1 MASNRSGRAQTRV
14 SSTTTGARVVRDI
27 VQRRPGSY
35 QRDRKRAAV
44 PFDEIGTSGLR
55 QWSGWVRDE
64 WLSELQGREAAW
76 RYREFLDNDPI
87 AGGFFFLIETLAK
100 GVTWSVTDG
109 DSEWQ
114 EHVHSCMDDMS
125 RTWGDFL
132 GEALTFLP
140 YGYAP
145 CEEVFKRREGHQ
157 PESFAMLGEGAPEDD
172 EDSRSPA
179 SSKYDDGK
187 IGWRK
192 LPLRAQETTL
202 HWDFDGYSKLRGL
215 VQLDWHGGENFIP
228 ITKLALF
235 RFRPVRNN
243 PEGYSLLRKAWTSFY
258 RLRNLQ
264 DIEAIGAARDLA
276 GIPEVVPPDG
286 VDLFAPGNEELYAR
300 VKEMVTTVHRDEDEG
315 IVWPSAGWIFRLVS
329 SGGSRQFDINAIIRR
344 YEQRIA
350 ASLLADFML
359 LGQDGL
365 GSYAMVDV
373 KSELFGMAVNAVLD
387 SICEVFNRFSIPRLL
402 ALNGV
407 HGANLPKLTHTTAS
421 RIDIEKVGTFLY
433 NLAGAGANIDWDGN
447 PEVLKQLFQS
457 VGLGIN
463 VTTVKPEEQP
473 EQPPALPKPDP
484 MEKADGDDLDA
495 IFGQSDGSYGD
506 MWVNHPERRM
516 ALSFGDWEGDIAHD
530 AHRVAERLLPGYKI
544 DSEAEQG
551 APEGDNWTQVYAKGK
566 RVANLNKAEGEE
578 ETEEERQE
586 REAAEKASLV
596 TGVAAT
602 LATPAGTA
610 LLVGPLLGA
619 RAAVLATQL
628 EREILS
634 ALGLMGGALATAYMA
649 FAAKNPEAWLERK
662 QLANRVLQAFDLRQ
676 WVSKHLEPLMR
687 NQASRVASDTANVLG
702 KATGERVNIDNA
714 LWQRL
719 AREGMSELRKTDLEP
734 QIRRALNKVLE
745 DAFAAGENPEE
756 AARRIRELV
765 PAGRFVNAGS
775 KYRAQLI
782 AKDVTARMQRAVARA
797 AYEDMS
803 HVVAMRLRDGVYGPP
818 RSDAFCIER
827 DGKIVGF
834 DEVPEPA
841 HIQCT
846 LGYEPVVRS

>member
-1 MASNRSGRAQTRV
+1 MASNRSGRASARV

-64 WLSELQGREAAW
+64 WLSELQGKEAAW

-145 CEEVFKRREGHQ
+145 CEEVFKRREGHR

-172 EDSRSPA
+172 EDSQSPA

-286 VDLFAPGNEELYAR
+286 MDLFAPGNEELYAR

-473 EQPPALPKPDP
+473 ALP
-484 MEKADGDDLDA
+484 
-495 IFGQSDGSYGD
+495 
-506 MWVNHPERRM
+506 
-516 ALSFGDWEGDIAHD
+516 
-530 AHRVAERLLPGYKI
+530 
-544 DSEAEQG
+544 
-551 APEGDNWTQVYAKGK
+551 APEPVQ
-566 RVANLNKAEGEE
+566 KAEGLSVTHTVRNCARCGEDHPYLSFRKLTQPVEGDPALDYWAECPETDEPILLGTQGLEKAEGEEE
-578 ETEEERQE
+578 ETEEERRE
-586 REAAEKASLV
+586 REAREAAEKASLV

-619 RAAVLATQL
+619 RAVVLATQL

-634 ALGLMGGALATAYMA
+634 ALGLMGGALATAYLA
-649 FAAKNPEAWLERK
+649 FAEKNPEAWLERK

-714 LWQRL
+714 LWQKI

-782 AKDVTARMQRAVARA
+782 AKDVTARMQRTVARV

-803 HVVAMRLRDGVYGPP
+803 NVVALRLRDGIYGPP
-818 RSDAFCIER
+818 RSDAFCMER
-827 DGKIVGF
+827 DGKVVGF
-834 DEVPEPA
+834 DEIPDADHP
-841 HIQCT
+841 QCT